1 MGRGCI
7 ISPRWTFVEERN
19 PLTARMWLRHPPSR
33 RAAVNRT
40 EPPRI
45 ASGKERPRECMMNR
59 EFNPARVL
67 LAW

>member
-7 ISPRWTFVEERN
+7 ISLRWTSVEERN
-19 PLTARMWLRHPPSR
+19 PPTARMWLRHFLRR

-59 EFNPARVL
+59 EFNPARTL
-67 LAW
+67 SAW